1 MTTPDGW
8 LLFPD
13 ASNGRVEK
21 AVDTVRR
28 NALTLKAFLEDR
40 LKGKIEGHQ
49 HQIHGSSSS
58 QAPNPTSG
66 TAYEIMRGRKFKGA
80 LVPFG
85 ERVIFH
91 KPSRRK
97 GDLHS
102 TGGIWLGMNERNNA
116 HVLGTSDGTF
126 ESRSV
131 WRLREDQKWD
141 LKSVLGVRGFPWSY
155 DGKGRRCRPLCTGA
169 KANVPLLPDS
179 ATLQEMAKAA
189 GRAAALSIAAATPNP
204 NLDGPGGQ
212 VTHHN
217 QPWARTSL
225 NSICI
230 RELHIW
236 P

>member
-1 MTTPDGW
+1 M
-8 LLFPD
+8 
-13 ASNGRVEK
+13 
-21 AVDTVRR
+21 DTVRR

-49 HQIHGSSSS
+49 HKTHGSSSS

-97 GDLHS
+97 GDLQS

-116 HVLGTSDGTF
+116 HVLGTSDGAF

-131 WRLREDQKWD
+131 WCLREDQKWD
-141 LKSVLGVRGFPWSY
+141 LKSVLGVRGFPLVVRWEGPAMPPIVHWSQGECTVAPGQCHPTG
-155 DGKGRRCRPLCTGA
+155 DGKSSWNSGCSVNRSCNA
-169 KANVPLLPDS
+169 KPES
-179 ATLQEMAKAA
+179 
-189 GRAAALSIAAATPNP
+189 R
-204 NLDGPGGQ
+204 
-212 VTHHN
+212 
-217 QPWARTSL
+217 
-225 NSICI
+225 
-230 RELHIW
+230 
-236 P
+236 